1 MKNKEIISRSE
12 KDFNEIVVDDGL
24 ISVSIRNRQGEEIG
38 IFSFR
43 PTDIGII
50 DRFNS
55 MAAEF
60 DDIIKP
66 LENINIKADG
76 TANEGSVDELEA
88 LREAEKRL
96 YEACDKVFGGNMSE
110 AFFGKM
116 HPFSI
121 INGRFYCENALEGVG
136 AYIST
141 RFDREVKK
149 VNNRVEKYTRGYKS
163 GKYKG
168 GKK

>member
-12 KDFNEIVVDDGL
+12 KDVNEIVVDDGL

-76 TANEGSVDELEA
+76 TANEESVDELEA

>member
-1 MKNKEIISRSE
+1 
-12 KDFNEIVVDDGL
+12 
-24 ISVSIRNRQGEEIG
+24 
-38 IFSFR
+38 
-43 PTDIGII
+43 
-50 DRFNS
+50 

-76 TANEGSVDELEA
+76 TANEESVDELEA

>member
-12 KDFNEIVVDDGL
+12 KDVNEIVVDDGL